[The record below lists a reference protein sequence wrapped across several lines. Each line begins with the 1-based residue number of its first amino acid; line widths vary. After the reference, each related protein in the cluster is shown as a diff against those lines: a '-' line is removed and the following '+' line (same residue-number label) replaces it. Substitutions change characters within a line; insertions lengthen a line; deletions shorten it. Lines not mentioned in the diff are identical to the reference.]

1 MALAGRKPKPPALR
15 ILEGKAGHRP
25 IPNAPKPPPIPPKA
39 PLWAKHLP
47 GEAMADVRKDAASEW
62 KRVVPVLD
70 HLGLL
75 STIDGGM
82 LTDYC
87 LCWARLLQCE
97 RALSAEG
104 LVVEVDI
111 TNKDGAVVGS
121 ATRRNPHSVTAKE
134 YRSALKSFVGEL
146 GLGPSSRGRLNTG
159 GADDSDADDLL
170 DG

>member
-1 MALAGRKPKPPALR
+1 MALAGRKPKPPTLK
-15 ILEGKAGHRP
+15 LLDGNPGHRA

-39 PLWAKHLP
+39 PSWAKHLP
-47 GEAMADVRKDAASEW
+47 GADMADVRKDAASEW

-97 RALSAEG
+97 RALSIEG
-104 LVVEVDI
+104 LVIEVEI
-111 TNKDGAVVGS
+111 TNKEGSVVGT
-121 ATRRNPHSVTAKE
+121 AMRRNPHSVTAKE
-134 YRSALKSFVGEL
+134 YRSALKAFVAEL

-159 GADDSDADDLL
+159 GAEHDDTDDLL
-170 DG
+170 D